1 MNILSQTLLVLLPAI
16 ALARLCDVPL
26 SQTNLV
32 PRTNLYRSQKKF
44 AVSMLDAIRRQTPTG
59 NVFFSP
65 YSTYNALLLAY
76 FGSSGET
83 EKELARVL
91 QLDWA
96 SSKEM
101 VRSAYV
107 VEKKQIASRLRRY
120 PLEFSSV
127 GRIFYAKDLELE
139 ECLMDRLFDEY
150 AQVNFHGQPD
160 ESRKEINAWI
170 ANQTHNQIRD
180 MLTEEDITS
189 RTRVVLADAAYL
201 KGQWVSKF
209 KVEKTSQERFHT
221 TASEFSMVPMM
232 KQNGTFLLTLDEHL
246 DAKVLQMPFRTSYET
261 KGNPK
266 SDISMVLILPS
277 TSLDNVVAKLNSE
290 ALQQAFNFAM
300 PRQLELSVP
309 KFEFEQRLQL
319 VPILSAMGLTKTFT
333 PTGTFQDL
341 TSERIVFD
349 DVQQVA
355 KIKVDE
361 EGSTAA
367 AATILFSSRS
377 ARPVESEKFECNH
390 PFLFLIYDETNE
402 SILFT
407 GIYRK
412 PKAMQV

>member
-1 MNILSQTLLVLLPAI
+1 MNILSQTLLMVLPAL
-16 ALARLCDVPL
+16 ALASLCDVPV
-26 SQTNLV
+26 TPNNLV
-32 PRTNLYRSQKKF
+32 PRTNLYQSQKNF
-44 AVSMLDAIRRQTPTG
+44 AVSMLDAISKRTPSG
-59 NVFFSP
+59 NLFFSP

-83 EKELARVL
+83 EKELVRVL
-91 QLDWA
+91 HLDWA

-101 VRSAYV
+101 VRSAYM
-107 VEKKQIASRLRRY
+107 VEKKLLASRLRKN

-127 GRIFYAKDLELE
+127 GRIFYAKDLELG
-139 ECLMDRLFDEY
+139 ECLKDRLFNEY
-150 AQVNFHGQPD
+150 AAVNFQGQPD

-180 MLTEEDITS
+180 MLSEDDITS

-209 KVEKTSQERFHT
+209 KMEKTSQQRFYT
-221 TASEFSMVPMM
+221 TASDFSMVPMM
-232 KQNGTFLLTLDEHL
+232 KQNGTFLLMLDENL

-261 KGNPK
+261 NGKPK

-277 TSLDNVVAKLNSE
+277 TSLDNVVSKLNPE
-290 ALQQAFNFAM
+290 TLRQALNFAM

-309 KFEFEQRLQL
+309 KFEFEQRLEL
-319 VPILSAMGLTKTFT
+319 IPILSGMGLTKTFT
-333 PTGTFQDL
+333 PAGTFKDL
-341 TSERIVFD
+341 TSEGIVFD
-349 DVQQVA
+349 DAQQVA

-377 ARPVESEKFECNH
+377 ARPVESETFECNH

-407 GIYRK
+407 GIYRD
-412 PKAMQV
+412 PKTMKA